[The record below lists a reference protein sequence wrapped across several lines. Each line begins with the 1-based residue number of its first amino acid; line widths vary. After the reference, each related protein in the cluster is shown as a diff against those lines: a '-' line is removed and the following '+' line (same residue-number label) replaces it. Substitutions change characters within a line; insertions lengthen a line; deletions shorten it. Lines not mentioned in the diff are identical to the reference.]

1 LISPGLF
8 LLCCLSLAMPV
19 AAGRDLREEPLPP
32 DDTPQSGIQE
42 ILLGVP
48 GVRSARFHTG

>member
-42 ILLGVP
+42 ILLRVP

>member
-1 LISPGLF
+1 LF

-32 DDTPQSGIQE
+32 DDTPQAGIQE
-42 ILLGVP
+42 ILLRAHW
-48 GVRSARFHTG
+48 VRSVRFHSG